1 MVNTKVELCGIEL
14 DNPVIPASGTFGF
27 GYEFAELYDI
37 NCLGT
42 FSFKGTTKEPRFGNP
57 TPRIAECESGMINAV
72 GLQNPGV
79 EAVINEELPKLK
91 KCFSKPVM
99 ANVSGFSV
107 EEYAYTCEL
116 LDAQEQV
123 GWLEVNVSCPNVHG
137 GGMSFGTSPE
147 AAAQV
152 TKAVKAV
159 TKKPVIIKLSPNVTD
174 IVSIAKA
181 CEQAGADGVSLINTL
196 LGMRIDLKTR
206 KPVIANK
213 MGGFS
218 GAAIKPVALR
228 MVYQVS
234 EAVDIPIVGMG
245 GISNA
250 RDVVEMI
257 MAGQK
262 IHPYACTCDNGV
274 EIGAANL
281 VNPYACK
288 EIIEQL
294 PEVMEQYGIKNLN
307 EIKGCAHNG

>member
-1 MVNTKVELCGIEL
+1 MVNTKVTLCGIEL

-42 FSFKGTTKEPRFGNP
+42 FSFKGTTKDPRFGNP
-57 TPRIAECESGMINAV
+57 TPRIAECESGMINSV

-79 EAVINEELPKLK
+79 EAVIAEELPKLK

-107 EEYAYTCEL
+107 EDYAYTCEK
-116 LDAQEQV
+116 LDGQEQI

-181 CEQAGADGVSLINTL
+181 CEDSGADGISLINTL

-206 KPVIANK
+206 KPVVANK

-234 EAVDIPIVGMG
+234 EAVRIPVVGMG
-245 GISNA
+245 GVSNA
-250 RDVVEMI
+250 EDVIEMI
-257 MAGQK
+257 MAG
-262 IHPYACTCDNGV
+262 ATSV
-274 EIGAANL
+274 EVGAANL
-281 VNPYACK
+281 VDPFACRDIV
-288 EIIEQL
+288 ENL
-294 PEVMEQYGIKNLN
+294 PKVMEKYGINNLN

>member
-257 MAGQK
+257 MAG
-262 IHPYACTCDNGV
+262 ATAV

-294 PEVMEQYGIKNLN
+294 HEVMEQYGIKNLN

>member
-1 MVNTKVELCGIEL
+1 MGRLSVNLCGEEL
-14 DNPVIPASGTFGF
+14 DNPVIPASGTFGY

-57 TPRIAECESGMINAV
+57 TPRIAECTAGMIIAG

-79 EAVINEELPKLK
+79 DKVISEELPRLK
-91 KCFSKPVM
+91 KCFNKKVM
-99 ANVSGFSV
+99 ANVSGFSID
-107 EEYAYTCEL
+107 EYAYTCEN
-116 LDAQEQV
+116 LDSQEQV

-137 GGMSFGTSPE
+137 GGMSFGTDPK

-181 CEQAGADGVSLINTL
+181 CEEAGADGIRLINTL
-196 LGMRIDLKTR
+196 LGMRIDLRTK
-206 KPVIANK
+206 KPVIANT

-218 GAAIKPVALR
+218 GSAIFPVALR

-234 EAVDIPIVGMG
+234 SAVNIPVVGMG
-245 GISNA
+245 GVSSAEEVI
-250 RDVVEMI
+250 EMKL
-257 MAGQK
+257 AG
-262 IHPYACTCDNGV
+262 ATAV

-281 VNPYACK
+281 VDPFICK
-288 EIIEQL
+288 KIVEALPAAADKYNINELKDII
-294 PEVMEQYGIKNLN
+294 G
-307 EIKGCAHNG
+307 GAHNG